1 MGPFFRFAA
10 RPVGEIGRGLR
21 EPGEEKRLRQ
31 LRKRVRAGL
40 RPAFR
45 RLARDRRGTAVV
57 EFMLSMMI
65 ILLVTLVIMEIAMLG
80 SDLMITRYASFAAA
94 RGYLSH
100 ADYWRGGWEAASSM
114 VINNLGWVEVEEV
127 DGQGVKLRVLV
138 EEYFPIRTLFGE
150 NGYTWLERETFLGR
164 EPDFSGDNKPDYSG
178 GGGWPF

>member
-1 MGPFFRFAA
+1 MRKRAGH
-10 RPVGEIGRGLR
+10 L
-21 EPGEEKRLRQ
+21 GEEHNLPGP
-31 LRKRVRAGL
+31 RKSSGVKWAAAAG
-40 RPAFR
+40 

-57 EFMLSMMI
+57 EFMLSMVI

-100 ADYWRGGWEAASSM
+100 ADYERGGWEAASSM

-164 EPDFSGDNKPDYSG
+164 EPEFSGDNMPDYSG